1 MNKVAPRMILTIS
14 QKLLRKRVSLIHSA
28 QPAIYIYIYMLIIC
42 MMAFANCFNQ
52 YVSLSAD
59 FKRRSYRALS
69 VEYPEKTK

>member
-1 MNKVAPRMILTIS
+1 MILTIS

-28 QPAIYIYIYMLIIC
+28 QPAIYIYMLIIC

>member
-14 QKLLRKRVSLIHSA
+14 QKLLRKHVSLIHST
-28 QPAIYIYIYMLIIC
+28 QPAIYRLIIC